1 MPKLKIAD
9 AEINYVIVGEQGE
22 WLARVGGLISAF
34 GQNWE
39 KYFPKSSPPLSKP
52 HGSKK
57 HRCVMFP
64 FSGYRDRWIF
74 KAEERGT
81 FEVTSL

>member
-22 WLARVGGLISAF
+22 WLARVDGLISAF
-34 GQNWE
+34 RQNCE

-52 HGSKK
+52 HGSKN

-64 FSGYRDRWIF
+64 FSDYHDRWIF

-81 FEVTSL
+81 LEVTSL